1 MKSFYKEHCINLKM
15 IEKAI
20 KSVKRI
26 LRDYIS
32 KNDDVNIYIF
42 TKILSH
48 LINTWAEVRV
58 LKLVYETKAFT
69 VTEKEK
75 LLKKKLKERWEEAL
89 KIAFC
94 KAYKISNQNK
104 IEDADITP
112 RMRFK
117 ELKKIINEDLLNSN
131 EIRNKIAHGQ
141 WKYAFNNDLLD
152 INKKLTGELHKENI
166 IKLQLKL
173 KMFKSLAQ
181 IIHDLAVS
189 KPTFERDFD
198 VNYRKIEEQIR
209 NFHKKNYE
217 KYKKIMIE
225 KKQRGIIKRNLF
237 NKLLI

>member
-75 LLKKKLKERWEEAL
+75 LLKKKLKERWEE
-89 KIAFC
+89 
-94 KAYKISNQNK
+94 
-104 IEDADITP
+104 
-112 RMRFK
+112 
-117 ELKKIINEDLLNSN
+117 
-131 EIRNKIAHGQ
+131 
-141 WKYAFNNDLLD
+141 
-152 INKKLTGELHKENI
+152 
-166 IKLQLKL
+166 
-173 KMFKSLAQ
+173 
-181 IIHDLAVS
+181 
-189 KPTFERDFD
+189 
-198 VNYRKIEEQIR
+198 
-209 NFHKKNYE
+209 
-217 KYKKIMIE
+217 
-225 KKQRGIIKRNLF
+225 
-237 NKLLI
+237 